1 MAESPVGVLFLS
13 GAGLP
18 PWMWDDMRARITDRP
33 TYVGPRPPG
42 ADVSLGD
49 HASAALDATGT
60 DRFVIVAHSA
70 GGTVAAKL
78 LELQP
83 QRVAGML
90 GVSCVVPAPGASFIG
105 SMPFPN
111 RAVLSL
117 VMRLL
122 GTRPPDKALR
132 AQAAGLPAPVVEAL
146 VSDFVPESQR
156 YYRDVVQEAVTPTC
170 CGYVCTTRDDML
182 PEALQRSFA
191 RRLGVDRPDE
201 LATGHL
207 PMLEDPD
214 ALAGKLDSFLESVAG
229 ASAG

>member
-1 MAESPVGVLFLS
+1 MAESPLGVLFLS

-18 PWMWDDMRARITDRP
+18 PWMWDDVRARITDRP

-42 ADVSLGD
+42 ADASLGD
-49 HASAALDATGT
+49 HATAALDTAAT
-60 DRFVIVAHSA
+60 DRFVVVAHSA
-70 GGTVAAKL
+70 GGTVAAKV

-83 QRVAGML
+83 QRVAGLL

-111 RAVLSL
+111 RVILGL

-122 GTRPPDKALR
+122 GTRPPEKALR
-132 AQAAGLPAPVVEAL
+132 AQAVGLPEPVVQAL

-156 YYRDVVQEAVTPTC
+156 YYRDSVHGPVGSGHL
-170 CGYVCTTRDDML
+170 GYVCTTGEDRRS
-182 PEALQRSFA
+182 EAMQRSFA
-191 RRLGVDRPDE
+191 RRLGVDQPDE

-214 ALAGKLDSFLESVAG
+214 ALAEKIVSFVDNVA
-229 ASAG
+229 ASAA

>member
-18 PWMWDDMRARITDRP
+18 PWMWDDVRDHITAHP

-42 ADVSLGD
+42 ADASLGD
-49 HASAALDATGT
+49 HAAVALDSAESE
-60 DRFVIVAHSA
+60 RFVIVAHSA
-70 GGTVAAKL
+70 GGMVAA
-78 LELQP
+78 EIAGQRP
-83 QRVAGML
+83 DRVAGLL
-90 GVSCVVPAPGASFIG
+90 GVSCVVPAPEASFIG

-111 RAVLSL
+111 RAILGL

-122 GTRPPDKALR
+122 GTRPPEKALR
-132 AQAAGLPAPVVEAL
+132 AQAAGLPEPVVDRI
-146 VSDFVPESQR
+146 VRDFVPESQR
-156 YYRDVVQEAVTPTC
+156 YYRDPAQETVVPTHR
-170 CGYVCTTRDDML
+170 GYVCTTRDDEL

-191 RRLGVDRPDE
+191 RRLGVESPEE

-207 PMLEDPD
+207 PMLEDPA
-214 ALAGKLDSFLESVAG
+214 ALAGKIGSFVDSVAG

>member
-18 PWMWDDMRARITDRP
+18 PWMWDDVRARITDRP

-42 ADVSLGD
+42 ADASLGE
-49 HASAALDATGT
+49 HATAALDATGT

-70 GGTVAAKL
+70 GGTVAAKI

-83 QRVAGML
+83 ERVAGLL
-90 GVSCVVPAPGASFIG
+90 GVSCVIPAAGASFIA

-111 RAVLSL
+111 RVVLGL
-117 VMRLL
+117 VMRVL
-122 GTRPPDKALR
+122 GTRPPEKALR
-132 AQAAGLPAPVVEAL
+132 AQAAGLPEPVVEAL

-156 YYRDVVQEAVTPTC
+156 YYRDSAQETVAPAHR
-170 CGYVCTTRDDML
+170 GYVCTTRDDEL
-182 PEALQRSFA
+182 PVALQRSFA
-191 RRLGVDRPDE
+191 RRLGVEAPEE

-214 ALAGKLDSFLESVAG
+214 ALAGKIGSFVDSVAG

>member
-1 MAESPVGVLFLS
+1 
-13 GAGLP
+13 
-18 PWMWDDMRARITDRP
+18 MWDDVRARITGRP

-49 HASAALDATGT
+49 HAIAALDSVAT

-70 GGTVAAKL
+70 GGMVAAKI
-78 LELQP
+78 LELHP
-83 QRVAGML
+83 EGVAGVL
-90 GVSCVVPAPGASFIG
+90 GVSCVVPAPEASFIG

-111 RAVLSL
+111 RVFLGL
-117 VMRLL
+117 VMRVL
-122 GTRPPDKALR
+122 GTRPPEKALR
-132 AQAAGLPAPVVEAL
+132 AQAAGLPEALVDAL

-156 YYRDVVQEAVTPTC
+156 YYRESVEENVVPAHR
-170 CGYVCTTRDDML
+170 GYVCTTRDDEL

-191 RRLGVDRPDE
+191 LRLGIESPEE

-214 ALAGKLDSFLESVAG
+214 ALAGKVVSFVDSAAG
-229 ASAG
+229 ANAG